1 MKKLVVSI
9 LVCLPTFAS
18 AAKVD
23 PKQHQQYCE
32 QLYLTAK
39 IFMDFRQDGLPVID
53 AMKISD
59 DAYDKVKDKYA
70 HEILQ
75 KIILDAYEQPQFGT
89 LEYKQNESKEFAN
102 KYYLGCMAMYK

>member
-1 MKKLVVSI
+1 
-9 LVCLPTFAS
+9 
-18 AAKVD
+18 
-23 PKQHQQYCE
+23 
-32 QLYLTAK
+32 
-39 IFMDFRQDGLPVID
+39 MDFRQDGLPVID
-53 AMKISD
+53 AMKIGD

>member
-1 MKKLVVSI
+1 MKKVLLSI
-9 LVCLPTFAS
+9 LLCLPIFAN

-39 IFMDFRQDGLPVID
+39 IFMEFRQAGLPVID

-59 DAYDKVKDKYA
+59 DAYAESKDKYA
-70 HEILQ
+70 YEILQ

-89 LEYKQNESKEFAN
+89 DEYKQRESIEFGN